1 MTDVTFESLGVSE
14 PLLRALNTE
23 NYTHPTPIQGK
34 AIPAI
39 LEGRDVLG
47 LAQTGT
53 GKTAAFGLPLLQR
66 LSQDR
71 NVAGP
76 FATRALIL
84 APTRELAVQI
94 SDSLKTYGCHLH
106 LRSAVILGGVSQ
118 HKQVEAMRNGVD
130 ILVATPGR
138 LLDLVRQ
145 KYVRLD
151 KATTLVL
158 DEADR
163 MFDMGFIKDV
173 RKLISFLPK
182 QRLSLLFSATMPKEV
197 AHLCDEVLRDP
208 VRIEVTPKK
217 VAAEAIEQKLYH
229 VAVADKRGLLHKLL
243 RDDEAMRRVIVFTRT
258 KHGANKVED
267 QLNKAGFSADAIH
280 GNKSQNARQRA
291 LEAFR
296 SGEIRLLVATDI
308 AARGIDIDDITH
320 VVNFD
325 LPHEP
330 ESYVHRIGRTA
341 RAGSAG
347 IAIAFCAAEER
358 QQLKAIEKLI
368 RQPLTVIGTP
378 EIEAMPAQE
387 NHAPRH
393 NPRGHRPHGHK
404 PGGHKHGGHKPHG
417 HKHDGNAHHANN
429 HSGDNTAPRNDNNNR
444 PRRRRKFRGSRN
456 GGQQRAA

>member
-1 MTDVTFESLGVSE
+1 VTDHTFQTLGVSE
-14 PLLRALNTE
+14 PLLRALVTE
-23 NYTHPTPIQGK
+23 NYTHPTPIQSQ

-71 NVAGP
+71 TVAGP
-76 FATRALIL
+76 HGVRALIL

-94 SDSLKTYGCHLH
+94 SDSLKTYGRHLH
-106 LRSAVILGGVSQ
+106 LRHTVILGGVSQ
-118 HKQVEAMRNGVD
+118 NKQVEAMRHGVD

-145 KYVRLD
+145 KQVRLD
-151 KATTLVL
+151 KCATLVI

-173 RKLISFLPK
+173 RKLVAALPK

-197 AHLCDEVLRDP
+197 AHLVQEILHQP
-208 VRIEVTPKK
+208 LRIEVSPQK
-217 VAAEAIEQKLYH
+217 VAVEIIEQSVYH
-229 VAVADKRGLLHKLL
+229 VATQDKRGLLHKLL
-243 RDDEAMRRVIVFTRT
+243 QDEAMKRVIVFTRT
-258 KHGANKVED
+258 KHGANKVAD
-267 QLNKAGFSADAIH
+267 QLGKNGFKADAIH

-291 LEAFR
+291 LESFR
-296 SGEIRLLVATDI
+296 EGKVRVLVATDI

-325 LPHEP
+325 LPNEP

-341 RAGSAG
+341 RAGAG
-347 IAIAFCAAEER
+347 GTAIAFCDASER
-358 QQLKAIEKLI
+358 NLLKAIERLT
-368 RQPLTVIGTP
+368 RQTMKIVGTP
-378 EIEAMPAQE
+378 PLPA
-387 NHAPRH
+387 ASP
-393 NPRGHRPHGHK
+393 
-404 PGGHKHGGHKPHG
+404 
-417 HKHDGNAHHANN
+417 AAN
-429 HSGDNTAPRNDNNNR
+429 DDAREQPKRTIDYAKKRPRN
-444 PRRRRKFRGSRN
+444 RRKFK
-456 GGQQRAA
+456 GGGRQQRAA

>member
-1 MTDVTFESLGVSE
+1 VTDQTFQTLGVSE
-14 PLLRALNTE
+14 PLLRALATE
-23 NYTHPTPIQGK
+23 NYTQPTPIQTQ

-71 NVAGP
+71 SVAGP
-76 FATRALIL
+76 HGVRALIL

-94 SDSLKTYGCHLH
+94 SDSLKTYGRHLH
-106 LRSAVILGGVSQ
+106 LRHTVILGGVSQ
-118 HKQVEAMRNGVD
+118 GKQVEAMRHGVD

-145 KYVRLD
+145 KQVRLD
-151 KATTLVL
+151 KASILVL

-173 RKLISFLPK
+173 RKLVSYLPK

-197 AHLCDEVLRDP
+197 AHLVQEILHQP
-208 VRIEVTPKK
+208 VRIEVTPKTIA
-217 VAAEAIEQKLYH
+217 VEIIEQSVYH
-229 VAVADKRGLLHKLL
+229 VSTQDKRGLLHKLL
-243 RDDEAMRRVIVFTRT
+243 QDEAMKRVIVFTRT
-258 KHGANKVED
+258 KHGANKVAD
-267 QLNKAGFSADAIH
+267 QLEKNGYKADAIH

-291 LEAFR
+291 LESFR
-296 SGEIRLLVATDI
+296 EGKVRVLVATDI

-320 VVNFD
+320 VINFD

-341 RAGSAG
+341 RAGAG
-347 IAIAFCAAEER
+347 GTAIAFCDASER
-358 QQLKAIEKLI
+358 SLLKAIERLT
-368 RQPLTVIGTP
+368 RQTMKVVGTP
-378 EIEAMPAQE
+378 PLPVPA
-387 NHAPRH
+387 
-393 NPRGHRPHGHK
+393 
-404 PGGHKHGGHKPHG
+404 
-417 HKHDGNAHHANN
+417 AN
-429 HSGDNTAPRNDNNNR
+429 DDAREQPKRTIDYAKKRPRN
-444 PRRRRKFRGSRN
+444 RRNFK
-456 GGQQRAA
+456 GGGGRQQRAA

>member
-1 MTDVTFESLGVSE
+1 VTDVTFQTLGVSE
-14 PLLRALNTE
+14 PLLRALSAE
-23 NYTHPTPIQGK
+23 NYTHPTPIQSQ

-71 NVAGP
+71 TVAGP
-76 FATRALIL
+76 HHARALIL

-94 SDSLKTYGCHLH
+94 SDSLKTYGRHLH
-106 LRSAVILGGVSQ
+106 LRHTVILGGVSQ
-118 HKQVEAMRNGVD
+118 NKQVEAMRHGVD

-145 KYVRLD
+145 KQVRLD
-151 KATTLVL
+151 KCAILVL

-173 RKLISFLPK
+173 RKLVSYLPK

-197 AHLCDEVLRDP
+197 AHLCGEVLHQP
-208 VRIEVTPKK
+208 TRIEVTPQK
-217 VAAEAIEQKLYH
+217 VAVEIIEQSVYH
-229 VAVADKRGLLHKLL
+229 VATQDKRGLLHKLL
-243 RDDEAMRRVIVFTRT
+243 QDGAMKRVIVFTRT
-258 KHGANKVED
+258 KHGANKVAD
-267 QLNKAGFSADAIH
+267 QLGKQGFTADAIH

-291 LEAFR
+291 LESFR
-296 SGEIRLLVATDI
+296 EGKVRVLVATDI

-341 RAGSAG
+341 RAGAG
-347 IAIAFCAAEER
+347 GTAIAFCDASER
-358 QQLKAIEKLI
+358 NLLKAIERLT
-368 RQPLTVIGTP
+368 RQTMKVVGTP
-378 EIEAMPAQE
+378 PLPVSVPAA
-387 NHAPRH
+387 NDDARAPKRTIDYAKK
-393 NPRGHRPHGHK
+393 R
-404 PGGHKHGGHKPHG
+404 
-417 HKHDGNAHHANN
+417 
-429 HSGDNTAPRNDNNNR
+429 PRN
-444 PRRRRKFRGSRN
+444 RRKFK
-456 GGQQRAA
+456 GGGRQQRAA

>member
-1 MTDVTFESLGVSE
+1 
-14 PLLRALNTE
+14 
-23 NYTHPTPIQGK
+23 
-34 AIPAI
+34 
-39 LEGRDVLG
+39 
-47 LAQTGT
+47 
-53 GKTAAFGLPLLQR
+53 
-66 LSQDR
+66 
-71 NVAGP
+71 
-76 FATRALIL
+76 
-84 APTRELAVQI
+84 
-94 SDSLKTYGCHLH
+94 
-106 LRSAVILGGVSQ
+106 
-118 HKQVEAMRNGVD
+118 MRNGVD

-182 QRLSLLFSATMPKEV
+182 ERLSLLFSATMPKEV

-217 VAAEAIEQKLYH
+217 VTADAIEQRLYH
-229 VAVADKRGLLHKLL
+229 VAMQDKRGLLHKLL
-243 RDDEAMRRVIVFTRT
+243 RDDTMKRVIVFTRT
-258 KHGANKVED
+258 KHGANKVAD
-267 QLNKAGFSADAIH
+267 QLGKNGYSADAIH

-296 SGEIRLLVATDI
+296 AGEIRVLVATDI

-341 RAGSAG
+341 RAGGTG
-347 IAIAFCAAEER
+347 IAIAFCDPSER
-358 QQLKAIEKLI
+358 TQLRDIERLI
-368 RQPLTVIGTP
+368 RNPLTVVGTP
-378 EIEAMPAQE
+378 AIEALPVQE
-387 NHAPRH
+387 SHAPRH
-393 NPRGHRPHGHK
+393 NPRNNHRPHGPK
-404 PGGHKHGGHKPHG
+404 KQGHKHNAQNHSQKPHG
-417 HKHDGNAHHANN
+417 EKRDGANA
-429 HSGDNTAPRNDNNNR
+429 NDNGNR
-444 PRRRRKFRGSRN
+444 PRRRRKFRGNRN
-456 GGQQRAA
+456 GQQRAA

>member
-1 MTDVTFESLGVSE
+1 MTDMTFQTLGVSE
-14 PLLRALNTE
+14 PLLRALATE
-23 NYTHPTPIQGK
+23 NYTHPTPIQTQ

-71 NVAGP
+71 TVAGP
-76 FATRALIL
+76 HGVRALIL

-94 SDSLKTYGCHLH
+94 SDSLKTYGRHLH
-106 LRSAVILGGVSQ
+106 LRHTVILGGVSQ
-118 HKQVEAMRNGVD
+118 NKQVEAMRHGVD

-145 KYVRLD
+145 KQVRLD
-151 KATTLVL
+151 KCSILVL

-173 RKLISFLPK
+173 RKLVSYLPK

-197 AHLCDEVLRDP
+197 AHLCNEVLHQP
-208 VRIEVTPKK
+208 TRIEVTPQK
-217 VAAEAIEQKLYH
+217 VAVEIIDQSVYH
-229 VAVADKRGLLHKLL
+229 VATQDKRGLLHKLL
-243 RDDEAMRRVIVFTRT
+243 QDQAMKRVIVFTRT
-258 KHGANKVED
+258 KHGANKVAD
-267 QLNKAGFSADAIH
+267 QLGKQGFTADAIH

-291 LEAFR
+291 LESFR
-296 SGEIRLLVATDI
+296 EGKVRVLVATDI

-341 RAGSAG
+341 RAGAG
-347 IAIAFCAAEER
+347 GTAIAFCDASER
-358 QQLKAIEKLI
+358 NLLKAIERLT
-368 RQPLTVIGTP
+368 RQPMKIVGTP
-378 EIEAMPAQE
+378 PLPVSAPAANDDTRE
-387 NHAPRH
+387 HPKRTIDYAKKRPRH
-393 NPRGHRPHGHK
+393 
-404 PGGHKHGGHKPHG
+404 
-417 HKHDGNAHHANN
+417 
-429 HSGDNTAPRNDNNNR
+429 
-444 PRRRRKFRGSRN
+444 RRKFKGGSGR
-456 GGQQRAA
+456 QQRAA

>member
-1 MTDVTFESLGVSE
+1 MTDQTFQTLGVSE
-14 PLLRALNTE
+14 PLLRALATE
-23 NYTHPTPIQGK
+23 NYTQPTPIQTQ

-71 NVAGP
+71 SVAGP
-76 FATRALIL
+76 HGVRALIL

-94 SDSLKTYGCHLH
+94 SDSLKTYGRHLH
-106 LRSAVILGGVSQ
+106 LRHTVILGGVSQ
-118 HKQVEAMRNGVD
+118 GKQVEAMRHGVD

-145 KYVRLD
+145 KQVRLD
-151 KATTLVL
+151 KASILVL

-173 RKLISFLPK
+173 RKLVSYLPK

-197 AHLCDEVLRDP
+197 AHLVQEILHQP
-208 VRIEVTPKK
+208 VRIEVTPKTIA
-217 VAAEAIEQKLYH
+217 VEIIEQSVYH
-229 VAVADKRGLLHKLL
+229 VSTQDKRGLLHKLL
-243 RDDEAMRRVIVFTRT
+243 QDEAMKRVIVFTRT
-258 KHGANKVED
+258 KHGANKVAD
-267 QLNKAGFSADAIH
+267 QLEKNGYKADAIH

-291 LEAFR
+291 LESFR
-296 SGEIRLLVATDI
+296 EGKVRVLVATDI

-320 VVNFD
+320 VINFD

-341 RAGSAG
+341 RAGAG
-347 IAIAFCAAEER
+347 GTAIAFCDASER
-358 QQLKAIEKLI
+358 SLLKAIERLT
-368 RQPLTVIGTP
+368 RQTMKVVGTP
-378 EIEAMPAQE
+378 PLPVPA
-387 NHAPRH
+387 
-393 NPRGHRPHGHK
+393 
-404 PGGHKHGGHKPHG
+404 
-417 HKHDGNAHHANN
+417 AN
-429 HSGDNTAPRNDNNNR
+429 DDAREQPKRTIDYAKKRPRN
-444 PRRRRKFRGSRN
+444 RRNFK
-456 GGQQRAA
+456 GGGGRQQRAA

>member
-1 MTDVTFESLGVSE
+1 MTFQTLGVSE
-14 PLLRALNTE
+14 PLLRALVTE
-23 NYTHPTPIQGK
+23 NYTHPTPIQSQ

-71 NVAGP
+71 TVAGP
-76 FATRALIL
+76 HGVRALIL

-94 SDSLKTYGCHLH
+94 SDSLKTYGRHLH
-106 LRSAVILGGVSQ
+106 LRHTVILGGVSQ
-118 HKQVEAMRNGVD
+118 GKQVEAMRHGVD

-145 KYVRLD
+145 KQVRLD
-151 KATTLVL
+151 KCATLVI

-173 RKLISFLPK
+173 RKLVAALPK

-197 AHLCDEVLRDP
+197 AHLVQEILHQP
-208 VRIEVTPKK
+208 LRIEVSPQK
-217 VAAEAIEQKLYH
+217 VAVEIIEQSVYH
-229 VAVADKRGLLHKLL
+229 VATQDKRGLLHKLL
-243 RDDEAMRRVIVFTRT
+243 QDAAMKRVIVFTRT
-258 KHGANKVED
+258 KHGANKVAD
-267 QLNKAGFSADAIH
+267 QLGKNGFKADAIH

-291 LEAFR
+291 LESFR
-296 SGEIRLLVATDI
+296 EGKVRVLVATDI

-325 LPHEP
+325 LPNEP

-341 RAGSAG
+341 RAGAG
-347 IAIAFCAAEER
+347 GTAIAFCDASER
-358 QQLKAIEKLI
+358 NLLKAIERLT
-368 RQPLTVIGTP
+368 RQPMKVVGTP
-378 EIEAMPAQE
+378 PLPVSTANDDAREQPKRTIDYAKKR
-387 NHAPRH
+387 PRH
-393 NPRGHRPHGHK
+393 
-404 PGGHKHGGHKPHG
+404 
-417 HKHDGNAHHANN
+417 
-429 HSGDNTAPRNDNNNR
+429 
-444 PRRRRKFRGSRN
+444 RRKFK
-456 GGQQRAA
+456 GGGRQQRAA

>member
-1 MTDVTFESLGVSE
+1 MTFQTLGVSE
-14 PLLRALNTE
+14 PLLRALASE
-23 NYTHPTPIQGK
+23 NYTHPTPIQTQ

-76 FATRALIL
+76 HATRALIL
-84 APTRELAVQI
+84 APTRELAIQI
-94 SDSLKTYGCHLH
+94 SDSLKTYGRHLH
-106 LRSAVILGGVSQ
+106 LRHTVILGGVSQ
-118 HKQVEAMRNGVD
+118 NKQVEAMRNGVD

-145 KYVRLD
+145 KQVRLD
-151 KATTLVL
+151 KVTTLVL

-173 RKLISFLPK
+173 RKLVSYLPK
-182 QRLSLLFSATMPKEV
+182 QRLSLLFSATMPGEV
-197 AHLCDEVLRDP
+197 AHLCAEVLTNP
-208 VRIEVTPKK
+208 LRIEVTPKTIT
-217 VAAEAIEQKLYH
+217 VEIIEQSVYH
-229 VAVADKRGLLHKLL
+229 VATQDKRGLLHKLL
-243 RDDEAMRRVIVFTRT
+243 QDQAMKRVIVFTRT
-258 KHGANKVED
+258 KHGANKVAD
-267 QLNKAGFSADAIH
+267 QLGKNGFTADAIH

-291 LEAFR
+291 LESFR
-296 SGEIRLLVATDI
+296 EGKIRVLVATDI

-341 RAGSAG
+341 RAGAG
-347 IAIAFCAAEER
+347 GTAIAFCDASER
-358 QQLKAIEKLI
+358 GQLKAIERLT
-368 RQPLTVIGTP
+368 RQAMKVVGTP
-378 EIEAMPAQE
+378 PLPVSAPAA
-387 NHAPRH
+387 NDDA
-393 NPRGHRPHGHK
+393 RGPKRTIDYAK
-404 PGGHKHGGHKPHG
+404 KR
-417 HKHDGNAHHANN
+417 
-429 HSGDNTAPRNDNNNR
+429 PRN
-444 PRRRRKFRGSRN
+444 RRNFK
-456 GGQQRAA
+456 GGGGRQQRAA

>member
-1 MTDVTFESLGVSE
+1 MTDQTFQTLGVSE
-14 PLLRALNTE
+14 PLLRALATE
-23 NYTHPTPIQGK
+23 NYTHPTPIQTQ

-71 NVAGP
+71 SVAGP
-76 FATRALIL
+76 HATRALIL
-84 APTRELAVQI
+84 APTRELAIQI
-94 SDSLKTYGCHLH
+94 SDSLKTYGRHLH
-106 LRSAVILGGVSQ
+106 LRHTVILGGVSQ
-118 HKQVEAMRNGVD
+118 NKQVEAMRNGVD

-145 KYVRLD
+145 KQVRLD
-151 KATTLVL
+151 KCSILVL

-173 RKLISFLPK
+173 RKLVSYLPK

-197 AHLCDEVLRDP
+197 AHLCGEVLHQP
-208 VRIEVTPKK
+208 MRIEVTPQKIA
-217 VAAEAIEQKLYH
+217 VEIIEQSVYH
-229 VAVADKRGLLHKLL
+229 VATQDKRGLLHKLL
-243 RDDEAMRRVIVFTRT
+243 QDEAMKRVIVFTRT
-258 KHGANKVED
+258 KHGANKVAD
-267 QLNKAGFSADAIH
+267 QLGKNGYKADAIH

-291 LEAFR
+291 LESFR
-296 SGEIRLLVATDI
+296 SGHVRVLVATDI

-341 RAGSAG
+341 RAGAG
-347 IAIAFCAAEER
+347 GTAIAFCDASER
-358 QQLKAIEKLI
+358 GQLKAIERLT
-368 RQPLTVIGTP
+368 RQTMKVVGTP
-378 EIEAMPAQE
+378 PLPVPA
-387 NHAPRH
+387 
-393 NPRGHRPHGHK
+393 
-404 PGGHKHGGHKPHG
+404 
-417 HKHDGNAHHANN
+417 AN
-429 HSGDNTAPRNDNNNR
+429 DDTREQPKRTIDYAKKRPRN
-444 PRRRRKFRGSRN
+444 RRNFK
-456 GGQQRAA
+456 GGGGRQQRAA